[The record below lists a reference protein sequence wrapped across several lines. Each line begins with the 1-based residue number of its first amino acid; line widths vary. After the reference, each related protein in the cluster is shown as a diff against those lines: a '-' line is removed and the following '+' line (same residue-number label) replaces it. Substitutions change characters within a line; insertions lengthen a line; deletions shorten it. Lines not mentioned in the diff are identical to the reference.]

1 MENKKCISYGLEH
14 KTGVIVSHCYQC
26 GKCTAGCV
34 LAEEM
39 DFPPSLL
46 VRLLQTKT
54 AENDNCCLL
63 YTSSRTD
70 DAT

>member
-54 AENDNCCLL
+54 YNVF
-63 YTSSRTD
+63 TTD
-70 DAT
+70 YYSIFCK